1 MGEFWKTLICSFSH
15 LREKEYRDGSMEASR
30 AAVACE
36 IAPGAGTCTL
46 QNCKLMDA
54 MLLRRLA
61 MLCLELRTCQK
72 VLTDGL
78 VRSMQRIVLSKWV

>member
-1 MGEFWKTLICSFSH
+1 
-15 LREKEYRDGSMEASR
+15 MEASR

-36 IAPGAGTCTL
+36 VAPWACTCTL

-54 MLLRRLA
+54 MLLRRLV
-61 MLCLELRTCQK
+61 MLCLELRTRQK

-78 VRSMQRIVLSKWV
+78 VRWMQRIVLSKWV